1 MKKSGFCD
9 FLGFSSFCGDEKIEI
24 LRSSWIFVLCLGMK
38 KSRFCEIFA
47 GLWWMKKSRVVPAEK
62 QVEDHPGYLFEE
74 GICGVRNDENEGGDQ
89 KPVAS
94 FSNMYVEV
102 VADIS
107 RKQVPGICG
116 NSRMFYV

>member
-1 MKKSGFCD
+1 M
-9 FLGFSSFCGDEKIEI
+9 
-24 LRSSWIFVLCLGMK
+24 
-38 KSRFCEIFA
+38 
-47 GLWWMKKSRVVPAEK
+47 VPAEK

-107 RKQVPGICG
+107 RKQVPGEALCG
-116 NSRMFYV
+116 RNPEVPIVVVQLMKKNAAQEQTRSTNILKLKWWLGLENLQDPLTH

>member
-1 MKKSGFCD
+1 M
-9 FLGFSSFCGDEKIEI
+9 
-24 LRSSWIFVLCLGMK
+24 
-38 KSRFCEIFA
+38 
-47 GLWWMKKSRVVPAEK
+47 VPAEK

-107 RKQVPGICG
+107 RKQVPGEGGQKIEDFAIFLDFRNFAGMKKSRFCG
-116 NSRMFYV
+116 FPGFSSCVWG